1 VTSVLY
7 DVPGPTARRRS
18 LLGSIVGGAL
28 IAALLAVIVMRLN
41 DRGVLDADRWRIF
54 TDPRRGDASD
64 VWRSLLLEGLGATL
78 RAAALAAVLALVLG
92 VILVILRTSASRV
105 VRLPAIGIIEL
116 FRGIPVVLLMFFGVI
131 ALGLPIFYG
140 VVFGLVIYNAA
151 IIGEIL
157 RAGIVSLPTGQ
168 AEAAHALGLTNSQTL
183 FTILLPQA
191 IRRMLPS
198 LVSQFV
204 VLLKDTSLGFIIGY
218 TELLRVI
225 RLNAEFFGNRF
236 WFPLFFVG
244 AGIYILINFSLSR
257 LAVWLER
264 RGTMKAAGGVAKAD
278 QAQIAGTPGTG
289 IGPGGGFGAP

>member
-1 VTSVLY
+1 MTSVLY
-7 DVPGPTARRRS
+7 DSPGPEARRRS
-18 LLGSIVGGAL
+18 LLGSIAGGAL
-28 IAALLAVIVMRLN
+28 IVALLAVIVFRLS
-41 DRGVLDADRWRIF
+41 DRGVLDADRWQIF
-54 TDPRRGDASD
+54 TNPRRGDASD
-64 VWRSLLLEGLGATL
+64 VWRSLLIEGLGATL
-78 RAAALAAVLALVLG
+78 RAAAVGAVLALALG
-92 VILVILRTSASRV
+92 VILVILRMAENRA
-105 VRLPAIGIIEL
+105 VRLPATAIIEL

-140 VVFGLVIYNAA
+140 VVFGLMIYNAA

-157 RAGIVSLPTGQ
+157 RAGVVSLPKGQ
-168 AEAAHALGLTNSQTL
+168 SEAAYALGLTRWQTM

-236 WFPLFFVG
+236 WFSLFFVG

-264 RGTMKAAGGVAKAD
+264 RGSMKAAGGVARAD
-278 QAQIAGTPGTG
+278 QAQLA
-289 IGPGGGFGAP
+289 GAPGAGPSAAP

>member
-1 VTSVLY
+1 MSSVLY
-7 DVPGPTARRRS
+7 DAPGPVTRRRS
-18 LLGSIVGGAL
+18 LIGSIAGGVL
-28 IAALLAVIVMRLN
+28 IAALLAVIIMRLT
-41 DRGVLDADRWRIF
+41 DRGLLDGDRWQIF
-54 TDPRRGDASD
+54 TNPRRGDASD
-64 VWRSLLLEGLGATL
+64 VWRSLLIEGLGATL
-78 RAAALAAVLALVLG
+78 RAAGLAAVLAVILG
-92 VILVILRTSASRV
+92 VILVILRMAVSRV
-105 VRLPAIGIIEL
+105 VRLPAIAVIEL
-116 FRGIPVVLLMFFGVI
+116 FRGVPVVLLMFFGVI

-157 RAGIVSLPTGQ
+157 RAGIVSLPKGQ
-168 AEAAHALGLTNSQTL
+168 SEAALALGLTRSQTL
-183 FTILLPQA
+183 FTIMLPQA
-191 IRRMLPS
+191 VRRMLPS

-278 QAQIAGTPGTG
+278 QAQFAATPGA
-289 IGPGGGFGAP
+289 GPR